1 MKLRNKKT
9 GEIGDIAQTSA
20 DCIIVYYPIVDGVA
34 TNPQKRAIYNSL
46 DELNDEWED
55 YEEPLIKDEK
65 IRKAIKV
72 WAVANGFDRVFI
84 CRSFEVWGVR
94 YDVGRGTTDSADILF
109 RGEPPLEPGE
119 QYSIEELCGGEE

>member
-1 MKLRNKKT
+1 MKLQNKKT
-9 GEIGDIAQTSA
+9 DVVVDVEIRDVFYDNIAKFKLINKATGS
-20 DCIIVYYPIVDGVA
+20 II
-34 TNPQKRAIYNSL
+34 AIYNSL
-46 DELNDEWED
+46 AELNAEWKD

-94 YDVGRGTTDSADILF
+94 YDVGIGTTDILF

>member
-1 MKLRNKKT
+1 MKLQNKAT
-9 GEIGDIAQTSA
+9 GEIGKVYLA
-20 DCIIVYYPIVDGVA
+20 DNGIEVVIKEA
-34 TNPQKRAIYNSL
+34 MWSKEYNSL
-46 DELNDEWED
+46 AELNDEWED

-94 YDVGRGTTDSADILF
+94 YDVGIGTTDILF